1 MAYNADGTWNNE
13 DDSVASQVA
22 KLQSKDSAISRNA
35 VAQGM
40 QGANRRGL
48 INSSMGV
55 GAGLAS
61 NMAAIVPIAS
71 QEAQQNFGKNQS
83 FIEDRRARDISAA
96 QIASNDRSA
105 FAQTS
110 GNIAQSLQT
119 GIAQTL
125 ANDKIPSGTRSQVQ
139 SDMTSLYQ
147 SQMNQLAALY
157 GTTLNW
163 GGSTSGGGTNNIGYA
178 NIGAGIYA

>member
-1 MAYNADGTWNNE
+1 MAYNADGTYTNE

-22 KLQSKDSAISRNA
+22 KLQSTDSALSRTA
-35 VAQGM
+35 MAQG
-40 QGANRRGL
+40 AKASSRRGL
-48 INSSMGV
+48 INSSMGI

-71 QEAQQNFGKNQS
+71 QEAQQNYGKNQS

-110 GNIAQSLQT
+110 GNIAQGLQT

-125 ANDKIPSGTRSQVQ
+125 ANEKIPAGTRSQVQ
-139 SDMTSLYQ
+139 NDMTSIYQ

-157 GTTLNW
+157 GTKLNW
-163 GGSTSGGGTNNIGYA
+163 GGSTAGGGSNNIGYA
-178 NIGAGIYA
+178 NLGAGVGA